1 MSWTYSWKTIGL
13 QEAISQIDPDWLQFS
28 RRQIQDAVINMLRRS
43 VPVRARNMVAATAP
57 SSKKVMPTA
66 PQDTNDLLAAIQG
79 CEAFLQSEVDA
90 LENDPKRL
98 QYIPRSKAEPCPVCL
113 REYNLSY

>member
-1 MSWTYSWKTIGL
+1 
-13 QEAISQIDPDWLQFS
+13 
-28 RRQIQDAVINMLRRS
+28 
-43 VPVRARNMVAATAP
+43 MVAATAP
-57 SSKKVMPTA
+57 SLKNVMPTA

-90 LENDPKRL
+90 LENDPKWL